1 MKKNALWI
9 LAVLTVSVLMFSL
22 IAVAAT
28 PAAANSLTITSE
40 SKTALAGDTVT
51 VILKVTENPGVAY
64 LRLTLEYDD
73 ALTLTNAENG
83 TIIKDFD
90 RGVNLMWSADANS
103 TATGTLVTLTFQ
115 IAEDAEVGE
124 YPITVKLRECYNDA
138 LSDVSA
144 TVSNGSV
151 KVTKCL
157 HVNTVSVAAK
167 AATCKEAGY
176 TAGVWCEDCDT
187 YISGHETVP
196 VTDTHTFGAWTQ
208 VLASTCTEKGSE
220 RRDCGIC
227 DYYETRETDA
237 LGHTLGTWVTTSS
250 PTCTEK
256 GSKRID
262 CEACDHYETQEIA
275 ATGHIF
281 GGWVKIQSPTCTE
294 NGSERRNCGSCTH
307 YETRP
312 IAATG
317 HTEATDAMVPATCTT
332 TGLSQGKHCTVC
344 GTVTVKQTVI
354 PALGHT
360 ELIQSGVPATCTQ
373 SGLTEGRTCAVC
385 GTVTIKQTAIPALG
399 HTEAEDAAVMP
410 TCTQSGL
417 TAGAHCS
424 VCGTVLTAQAVVPA
438 TGHGAPTDWTV
449 TVEAQPGVAGLK
461 EKLCPTCGE
470 VLESET
476 IEPLPVDTSVDTG
489 DTGDATAEPADGCSG
504 SFRSSG
510 MLIVLVTVSALALFG
525 FRKKKE
531 TV

>member
-1 MKKNALWI
+1 
-9 LAVLTVSVLMFSL
+9 MFSL

-157 HVNTVSVAAK
+157 HTNTVSVAAK

-237 LGHTLGTWVTTSS
+237 LGHAFGTWMTTS
-250 PTCTEK
+250 
-256 GSKRID
+256 
-262 CEACDHYETQEIA
+262 
-275 ATGHIF
+275 
-281 GGWVKIQSPTCTE
+281 SPTCTE

-307 YETRP
+307 YETRS

-385 GTVTIKQTAIPALG
+385 GTVTLKQTAIPALG

-410 TCTQSGL
+410 TCTQSGLTAGAHCSVCGTVLTAQAVVPATGHNRVEDAAVMPTCTQNGL

-489 DTGDATAEPADGCSG
+489 DTGDTGDATAEPADGCSG

-510 MLIVLVTVSALALFG
+510 MLIVLVTVSVLALLG